1 MITVRPAETDADLE
15 AWRRIRIA
23 VLPNERA
30 ASVEEMR
37 RTDTADRLML
47 LAELDGAIVGAAVGG
62 KSDLAGSGFLA
73 PRVLEPA
80 RRRGVGTAL
89 LRALADHVQRLGYT
103 QAGGSVEDPGSL
115 AFAERFGFCEVD
127 RQIEQVRVVLDEEPA
142 PPLPEGV
149 EIVCVADRPD
159 LWTEAYGTVGA
170 QAFQDMA
177 LDRPVEA
184 TPEEWEHEWLT
195 HPEAAFLA
203 VAGGEVVGCAGLQPD
218 ADFPERAE
226 NALTAVRRDWRGRG
240 VATALKRTTLAWA
253 ADNGIREVY
262 TWTQRGN
269 DDMRRLN
276 ERLGYITRT
285 ESISVR
291 GSLPLPLPH

>member
-1 MITVRPAETDADLE
+1 MIRIYPATTDAELE
-15 AWRRIRIA
+15 EWRRIRIA

-37 RTDTADRLML
+37 RSDTRDRLLL
-47 LAELDGAIVGAAVGG
+47 LAELDGEVVGAAVGG
-62 KSDLAGSGFLA
+62 KADLAGTGFVA
-73 PRVLEPA
+73 PRVLESA

-89 LRALADHVQRLGYT
+89 LRALADHVHGLGYA
-103 QAGGSVEDPGSL
+103 QAGANVDDPSSL
-115 AFAERFGFCEVD
+115 AFAERFGFREVD
-127 RQIEQVRVVLDEEPA
+127 RQVEQVRVVLDEEPA
-142 PPLPEGV
+142 PLPPEGI
-149 EIVCVADRPD
+149 EIIRVAERPD
-159 LWTEAYGTVGA
+159 LWTAAYSTVGA

-240 VATALKRTTLAWA
+240 VATVLKRTTLAWA
-253 ADNGIREVY
+253 AANGIREVY

-291 GSLPLPLPH
+291 GSLPLPD

>member
-37 RTDTADRLML
+37 RTATPDRLML
-47 LAELDGAIVGAAVGG
+47 LAELDGDVIGAAIGG

-73 PRVLEPA
+73 PRVLERV

-89 LRALADHVQRLGYT
+89 LRALAEHVHGLGYD
-103 QAGGSVEDPGSL
+103 QAGANVDDPGSL
-115 AFAERFGFCEVD
+115 AFAARFGFHEVD
-127 RQIEQVRVVLDEEPA
+127 RQVEQVRVVLDEEPA
-142 PPLPEGV
+142 PRPPAGI
-149 EIVCVADRPD
+149 EIVCVADRPE
-159 LWTEAYGTVGA
+159 LWTAAFDTVGA

-184 TPEEWEHEWLT
+184 TPEEWENEWLT

-203 VAGGEVVGCAGLQPD
+203 IAGGEVIGCAGLQPD

-240 VATALKRTTLAWA
+240 VATALKQTTLAWA
-253 ADNGIREVY
+253 AGNGIREVY

-291 GSLPLPLPH
+291 GTLPLPD

>member
-1 MITVRPAETDADLE
+1 MIRVYPAESNAQLE

-37 RTDTADRLML
+37 RTQTPDRLLL
-47 LAELDGAIVGAAVGG
+47 LAELDGEVVGAAIGG

-73 PRVLEPA
+73 PRVIPRA
-80 RRRGVGTAL
+80 RRQGVGTAL
-89 LRALADHVQRLGYT
+89 LRPLADHVAGLGYA
-103 QAGGSVEDPGSL
+103 QAGANVDDPGSMG
-115 AFAERFGFCEVD
+115 FAERFGFREVD
-127 RQIEQVRVVLDEEPA
+127 RQVEQVRVVLDEEE
-142 PPLPEGV
+142 PPTLPDGV
-149 EIVCVADRPD
+149 EIVCVADRRE
-159 LWTEAYGTVGA
+159 LWTKAYDTLAPEAFA
-170 QAFQDMA
+170 DMA

-184 TPEEWEHEWLT
+184 TPEEWEQEWLT
-195 HPEAAFLA
+195 HPEAMFLA
-203 VAGGEVVGCAGLQPD
+203 LADGKVVGCAGLQPD

-240 VATALKRTTLAWA
+240 IALALKRTTLVWA
-253 ADNGIREVY
+253 AERGIREVY

-276 ERLGYITRT
+276 ERLGYVTRT

-291 GSLPLPLPH
+291 GSLPLPD